1 MKGQNPAVSGAMDGR
16 ANEVKRTCLFLLGA
30 TNFILDKSEM
40 DFKMSTQ
47 TLDLKTRD
55 RLKRRLDLLRGVFK
69 RLIRTEPPL
78 QSKILYDYLGRLLSK
93 KQIFMESAARF
104 GTPQYFFD
112 EPSLVL
118 QIKRFRKT
126 YSAYFD
132 RYRAFYA
139 MKSNSFEGI
148 SEQIVSQGMG
158 LDVSSGFELT
168 RALSLDCPDIIFSG
182 PGKTGEELLLA
193 FKNRNR
199 VTLLLDSAGELQRL
213 REVISLE
220 TPSDPPLKLGIRVRS
235 DGQGIWNKFG
245 VPLKD
250 LVPLYMT
257 TRTFDGVKPCG
268 IQFHTSWNLDPAP
281 QIRMIVEISDHI
293 LRHMPRDLLDSLK
306 FIDIGGG
313 FWPEQGEWLNP
324 QNTLRGEIFRR
335 LAPDY
340 CFRSGRYHRK
350 AQPLRYFAKAIAMAL
365 KQQGPP
371 LSHLEI
377 WIEPGRW
384 LSTPAMHILVRVLD
398 KKDAA
403 TLITDG
409 GTNLL
414 GWERP
419 LTEFIP
425 IVNLTKPGL
434 KEKGMNIFGS
444 LCTPHD
450 IWGTSVFGEGAEPG
464 DVLLVPDQ
472 GAYTYSLR
480 QSFIKP
486 PADIIRFDG
495 QELTLLT
502 NFN

>member
-1 MKGQNPAVSGAMDGR
+1 MDY
-16 ANEVKRTCLFLLGA
+16 
-30 TNFILDKSEM
+30 
-40 DFKMSTQ
+40 KMSAPA
-47 TLDLKTRD
+47 LDLKTRD
-55 RLKRRLDLLRGVFK
+55 RLKRRLDLLKGIFK
-69 RLIRTEPPL
+69 LLMHTERPL
-78 QSKILYDYLGRLLSK
+78 QQERLNDYLGGLLSK
-93 KQIFMESAARF
+93 RKFLLESAERF

-118 QIKRFRKT
+118 QIKRFRKAF
-126 YSAYFD
+126 SAHFD

-139 MKSNSFEGI
+139 IKSNSFEGI
-148 SEQIVSQGMG
+148 SEQMVSRGIG
-158 LDVSSGFELT
+158 LDVSSGFELAG
-168 RALSLDCPDIIFSG
+168 ALSLDCRDIIFSG
-182 PGKTGEELLLA
+182 PGKTGEEILLA
-193 FKNRNR
+193 FKNRDR

-257 TRTFDGVKPCG
+257 ARTFEGVKPCG

-281 QIRMIVEISDHI
+281 QIRMIVEIGDHI
-293 LRHMPRDLLDSLK
+293 RRHMPRDLLDSLK

-324 QNTLRGEIFRR
+324 QNTLRGEIFRL

-340 CFRSGRYHRK
+340 PFRSGRYHRK
-350 AQPLRYFAKAIAMAL
+350 AQPIRYFAKAIAMAL

-371 LSHLEI
+371 LSHLET
-377 WIEPGRW
+377 WMEPGRW

-409 GTNLL
+409 GINLL

-450 IWGTSVFGEGAEPG
+450 IWGTSVFGEEAEPG

-486 PADIIRFDG
+486 PADIIGFDG
-495 QELTLLT
+495 QKLTLLMS
-502 NFN
+502 FNGQYGS

>member
-1 MKGQNPAVSGAMDGR
+1 
-16 ANEVKRTCLFLLGA
+16 
-30 TNFILDKSEM
+30 
-40 DFKMSTQ
+40 MSTPH
-47 TLDLKTRD
+47 LGRKTRA
-55 RLKRRLDLLRGVFK
+55 RLKRHLGLLRRVFK
-69 RLIRTEPPL
+69 LLIRTEQPL
-78 QSKILYDYLGRLLSK
+78 HQEILHDYLNGLLSK
-93 KQIFMESAARF
+93 RQIFMESAARF

-112 EPSLVL
+112 EPSLLL
-118 QIKRFRKT
+118 QVKNFRKAF
-126 YSAYFD
+126 SLYFD
-132 RYRAFYA
+132 HNRMFYA

-148 SEQIVSQGMG
+148 SEQMVSQGLG
-158 LDVSSGFELT
+158 LDVSSGFELAK
-168 RALSLDCPDIIFSG
+168 ALSLDCRDIIFSG

-193 FKNRNR
+193 FKNRDR

-213 REVISLE
+213 KEVISREPL
-220 TPSDPPLKLGIRVRS
+220 SDPPLKLGIRVRS

-257 TRTFDGVKPCG
+257 ARAVEGVKPCG
-268 IQFHTSWNLDPAP
+268 IQFHASWNLDPAP
-281 QIRMIVEISDHI
+281 QTRMIEEIGDHI
-293 LRHMPRDLLDSLK
+293 RRYMPRDLLASLK

-324 QNTLRGEIFRR
+324 QNTRRGEILRL

-340 CFRSGRYHRK
+340 SFRSGRYRRK

-371 LSHLEI
+371 LSFLEI
-377 WIEPGRW
+377 WMEPGRW

-425 IVNLTKPGL
+425 IVNLTKPSQ

-486 PADIIRFDG
+486 PADVIGFDG
-495 QELTLLT
+495 QGFLLYEQGG
-502 NFN
+502 